1 MNTTHRRFAA
11 SMALALSMLW
21 GLSAIA
27 GEPDNWKLAPRR
39 LDAGSGTQQPPSNI
53 LVDLKLGLNALWVG
67 SGDGVGRYTT
77 SITTSNSFLSARS
90 EPDAGGGI
98 GGCD

>member
-77 SITTSNSFLSARS
+77 SITTSDPASGVWLT
-90 EPDAGGGI
+90 AGREEGI